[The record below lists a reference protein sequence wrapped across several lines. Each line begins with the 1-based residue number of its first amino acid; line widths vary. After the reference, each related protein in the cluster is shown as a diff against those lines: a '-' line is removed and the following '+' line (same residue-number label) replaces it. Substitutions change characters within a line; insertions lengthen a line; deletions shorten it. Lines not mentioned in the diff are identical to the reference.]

1 MPQDRYRRF
10 SWLSDWR
17 GIKSAIGELKGWGYP
32 PQPRLNRDRHP
43 AGGESL
49 DEAWFIRTITDKLAT
64 HPALS
69 LEFPFAGQRIFEAPL
84 IGFVR
89 GETYDVYTASGEWIG
104 NLFHDGR
111 IIRKR
116 NASRPPLVKD
126 PPPKQPKPAKFPAR
140 APLPPQNGE
149 LGFDKIDVL
158 EWDPDVF
165 KRLSDLTPDA
175 D

>member
-1 MPQDRYRRF
+1 MSRRF
-10 SWLSDWR
+10 TIDPNKPFFVFDTAGDWLAVVMNNIIFDTR
-17 GIKSAIGELKGWGYP
+17 GDY
-32 PQPRLNRDRHP
+32 
-43 AGGESL
+43 
-49 DEAWFIRTITDKLAT
+49 
-64 HPALS
+64 
-69 LEFPFAGQRIFEAPL
+69 

-116 NASRPPLVKD
+116 SANRPPLVKD
-126 PPPKQPKPAKFPAR
+126 PPPKQPKPEKFPAR

-158 EWDPDVF
+158 EWDPDIF